1 MLNSINKNKITEII
15 RVNHA
20 GEMGAK
26 VIYDGQ
32 ILANKIKGD
41 KATLAIIEKM
51 KSQEIEHFDYFD
63 QQIQKQKVRPTIFQ
77 PLWGIGGFAMGF
89 LTAVIDKKSAMT
101 CTTAVEEVIDE
112 HYQQQIQEINYL
124 IENNQDK
131 NSQQELI
138 ELQNILK
145 KFRDE
150 EIHHRDIAYENNA
163 KDFIAHKPLASFI
176 KFTTKLAIAISKKM

>member
-1 MLNSINKNKITEII
+1 MSSILHSKKINEMI

-41 KATLAIIEKM
+41 KETLAIIEKM
-51 KSQEIEHFDYFD
+51 KAQEIEHFEYFN
-63 QQIQKQKVRPTIFQ
+63 QAIQSHKIRPTLLQ
-77 PLWGIGGFAMGF
+77 PLWGLGGFAMGF
-89 LTAVIDKKSAMT
+89 LTAIIDKKSAMT

-112 HYQQQIQEINYL
+112 HYQQQIKEIDYM
-124 IENNQDK
+124 ISNNFGE

-138 ELQNILK
+138 DLQNNLK

-150 EIHHRDIAYENNA
+150 ELHHRDIAYENSA
-163 KDFIAHKPLASFI
+163 KDFIAHKPLSTFI
-176 KFTTKLAIAISKKM
+176 KFTTKMAIAISKKI